1 MTDVVLPGE
10 TGGVAFSEGD
20 EFVVGLDG
28 AESRKVKVKAFVPE
42 WLRRGLAGKEG
53 H

>member
-1 MTDVVLPGE
+1 VG
-10 TGGVAFSEGD
+10 FSEGD

-28 AESRKVKVKAFVPE
+28 EDGRKIKVKALVPE